1 MNSAQFKD
9 YCERNGWGR
18 PRFSKLRSNNKK
30 TVSITIRN
38 CTFFGEGVS
47 TVAAKS
53 DAIAKARKSIESLTV
68 VGPNRGEIS
77 DLNNMMKAFQSAEPG
92 CGLQVDYHYDNQTEY
107 TCYSSIRINNE
118 VQSFLG
124 TEIRKKDAK
133 QTSARKALIWFRIYL
148 KSSVDRLCEFSLPVI
163 WSDVITKCKELTK
176 QVCHNQLEPLHH
188 KDVIAAI
195 IMCYS
200 NSKAKIVAI
209 GSGKGFMHGQYVT
222 KDGSALQ
229 DCHAEVLA
237 KRGLQAFLL
246 REMKKQRSSVVQK
259 YLSGRYIYDL
269 KDGVSFHLYV
279 NKVPCGDAMVPS
291 GRNDSYLR
299 CRKEGSDAGP
309 GLRKG
314 HSYSYQ
320 KLRKGSPAYKM
331 CCSDKIALWNVA
343 GLQGALLSQLLC
355 KPIYLETI
363 VIEGLAEEN
372 NLRRAFFERFKGI
385 SGLPRDYTLNEPS
398 IVVINGH
405 YNVGGGHGGDKKAF
419 TWVAGADDPGGMIDT
434 QTGRVEAGSAMI
446 SKASLFQQW
455 KAVAPFGCLQYGN
468 YQKCKKGAL
477 EYRKAIGAFCDHCER
492 RNMGKWIARTRE
504 VDQFN

>member
-1 MNSAQFKD
+1 MDYSQFQN
-9 YCERNGWGR
+9 YCRQNGLGEPKYSR
-18 PRFSKLRSNNKK
+18 LGSSYLGKQ
-30 TVSITIRN
+30 VSITILGR
-38 CTFFGEGVS
+38 TFVGEGV
-47 TVAAKS
+47 TYV
-53 DAIAKARKSIESLTV
+53 DAQRDATSKVIKSIESEEKRCESKVSLL
-68 VGPNRGEIS
+68 N
-77 DLNNMMKAFQSAEPG
+77 DLVSKFQSAEPE
-92 CGLQVDYHYDNQTEY
+92 CGMSVRYEYHGFSGTRHRFTCIVTINGEVKSFTGEGLSKPNAKLMSASKAFVWLKEYLQ
-107 TCYSSIRINNE
+107 SSVE
-118 VQSFLG
+118 VLCDFPYCKYWSDD
-124 TEIRKKDAK
+124 IAK
-133 QTSARKALIWFRIYL
+133 CKALI
-148 KSSVDRLCEFSLPVI
+148 
-163 WSDVITKCKELTK
+163 K
-176 QVCHNQLEPLHH
+176 QVCHNQLEPFHRD
-188 KDVIAAI
+188 DVVAAM
-195 IMCYS
+195 IMFDSYS
-200 NSKAKIVAI
+200 KTKIVAI
-209 GSGKGFMHGQYVT
+209 GSGKGFMHGRYVT
-222 KDGSALQ
+222 KDGSVLQ

-259 YLSGRYIYDL
+259 YSSGRYDL

-291 GRNDSYLR
+291 GSNDSYLR

-309 GLRKG
+309 GLLKG
-314 HSYSYQ
+314 YSYSYQ
-320 KLRKGSPAYKM
+320 ELKEGYPAYKM

-343 GLQGALLSQLLC
+343 GLQGALLSHLLC
-355 KPIYLETI
+355 KPIYLNTI
-363 VIEGLAEEN
+363 VVEGLAEEN

-405 YNVGGGHGGDKKAF
+405 SNVGGGHGGDKKAF

-434 QTGRVEAGSAMI
+434 QTGRVEAGSAVI
-446 SKASLFQQW
+446 TKASLFQQW
-455 KAVAPFGCLQYGN
+455 KAVAPFSCLQYGN